1 VGSDFTRGIS
11 GGERKRTSIGM
22 ELILSPDVL
31 FLDEPTTGLDA
42 FTAIRVIE
50 LIHRLSRRNK
60 TVICAIHQPRYLMF
74 KLFDTVTL
82 LGNGQTMYHGR
93 QPKALTYFAQ
103 LGIQKTW
110 YKDTI
115 IQAFVTC

>member
-1 VGSDFTRGIS
+1 MGTLTVREHINFSATLRLPQATSKWERQKAVDTVLSDLGITHVANTRVGSDFTRGIS

-50 LIHRLSRRNK
+50 LIHR
-60 TVICAIHQPRYLMF
+60 
-74 KLFDTVTL
+74 
-82 LGNGQTMYHGR
+82 
-93 QPKALTYFAQ
+93 
-103 LGIQKTW
+103 
-110 YKDTI
+110 
-115 IQAFVTC
+115 